1 MADDE
6 VTKMVN
12 KLGDLNSVT
21 FQAGLEF
28 TGLTK
33 RLITMSDSV
42 SGAGKKWTIFA
53 RLVSGSPLWRLQ
65 NKFRAFI
72 DILGQIEQ
80 TSQANAEAARK
91 QNQRVIDQSN
101 VAWRRQINT
110 ANTSAVNA
118 ANQTDAANLMNM
130 SNFAMSALWQQW
142 RDEASWANTSSE
154 NIENRNHNIV
164 LSALERE
171 AAMDLVDETSK
182 ISLNKLIGGIIAT
195 IIKDR

>member
-1 MADDE
+1 ME
-6 VTKMVN
+6 
-12 KLGDLNSVT
+12 
-21 FQAGLEF
+21 
-28 TGLTK
+28 
-33 RLITMSDSV
+33 
-42 SGAGKKWTIFA
+42 
-53 RLVSGSPLWRLQ
+53 
-65 NKFRAFI
+65 
-72 DILGQIEQ
+72 
-80 TSQANAEAARK
+80 
-91 QNQRVIDQSN
+91 
-101 VAWRRQINT
+101 NT